1 MTLPRTLLILIMTTT
16 LLSSCIAVVA
26 GGAAAGGYMMGNDE
40 RSVGQIT
47 DDAAITAAI
56 KTQLIRER
64 AIKSLN
70 INVDT
75 YLQVVTLR
83 GKVSSASQEQIAIKI
98 AQGAKGVKQVI
109 SELKINQ
116 VEVQDRQ

>member
-98 AQGAKGVKQVI
+98 AQEAKGVKQVI

-116 VEVQDRQ
+116 VEVEDRQ

>member
-1 MTLPRTLLILIMTTT
+1 MTLSRTLLVLIMTTT

-47 DDAAITAAI
+47 DDATITAAI
-56 KTQLIRER
+56 KTRLIRER

-98 AQGAKGVKQVI
+98 AQEVKGVKQVI
-109 SELKINQ
+109 SELNINP

>member
-47 DDAAITAAI
+47 DDATITAAI
-56 KTQLIRER
+56 KTRLIRER

-98 AQGAKGVKQVI
+98 AQEVKGVKQVI
-109 SELKINQ
+109 SELNINP

>member
-1 MTLPRTLLILIMTTT
+1 MTST

-26 GGAAAGGYMMGNDE
+26 GGAAAGGYIMGNDE

-56 KTQLIRER
+56 KTRLIREKT
-64 AIKSLN
+64 IKSLN
-70 INVDT
+70 INIDT

-83 GKVSSASQEQIAIKI
+83 GKVANTDQEQIAIKL
-98 AQGAKGVKQVI
+98 AQETKGVKQVI
-109 SELKINQ
+109 SELSINK
-116 VEVQDRQ
+116 VEIEDRP

>member
-98 AQGAKGVKQVI
+98 AQEVKGVKQVI
-109 SELKINQ
+109 SELNINP

>member
-1 MTLPRTLLILIMTTT
+1 MTLTRILITLLMTST

-26 GGAAAGGYMMGNDE
+26 GGAAAGGYIMGNDE

-56 KTQLIRER
+56 KTRLIREKT
-64 AIKSLN
+64 IKSLN
-70 INVDT
+70 INIDT

-83 GKVSSASQEQIAIKI
+83 GKVANTDQEQIAIKL
-98 AQGAKGVKQVI
+98 AQETKGVKQVI
-109 SELKINQ
+109 SELSINK
-116 VEVQDRQ
+116 VEIEDRP

>member
-1 MTLPRTLLILIMTTT
+1 MTLPRTLLVLIMTTT

-47 DDAAITAAI
+47 DDATITAAI
-56 KTQLIRER
+56 KTRLIRER

-98 AQGAKGVKQVI
+98 AQEVKGVKQVI
-109 SELKINQ
+109 SELNINP

>member
-56 KTQLIRER
+56 KTKFIRER

-98 AQGAKGVKQVI
+98 AQEAKGVKQVI

-116 VEVQDRQ
+116 VEVEDRQ

>member
-56 KTQLIRER
+56 KTKLIRER

-98 AQGAKGVKQVI
+98 AQEAKGVKQVI

-116 VEVQDRQ
+116 VEVEDRQ

>member
-56 KTQLIRER
+56 KTRLIGER

-98 AQGAKGVKQVI
+98 AQEVKGVKQVI
-109 SELKINQ
+109 SELNINP